1 MSHLAAGISE
11 QIIKLDNVEAS
22 FEVSPFMRL
31 PTMFNNGN
39 GTERPTTLQ
48 WRRNRCSGVSKH
60 QSHHCLLN
68 HFWGAGHR
76 KHQSSASL
84 AFVRGIHQWP
94 VNSQHKLSSNV
105 ENVSISWRRYSIVNY
120 ARGPIHSDGHV
131 SRVSKPNTISW
142 ITRLI
147 AIFRI
152 TPYRGNLPHNGVYGP
167 QCIQFIISV
176 RPSARGFGFIEY
188 IDMVTAWST
197 LQNNFIS

>member
-1 MSHLAAGISE
+1 MEQKGQQHYSDVVIGAMASQSISLT
-11 QIIKLDNVEAS
+11 IVYSTS
-22 FEVSPFMRL
+22 FS
-31 PTMFNNGN
+31 
-39 GTERPTTLQ
+39 
-48 WRRNRCSGVSKH
+48 
-60 QSHHCLLN
+60 
-68 HFWGAGHR
+68 GAGHR

-142 ITRLI
+142 ITKLI

-167 QCIQFIISV
+167 QCIQLIISV

-188 IDMVTAWST
+188 IDMVIRMKYFAE
-197 LQNNFIS
+197 